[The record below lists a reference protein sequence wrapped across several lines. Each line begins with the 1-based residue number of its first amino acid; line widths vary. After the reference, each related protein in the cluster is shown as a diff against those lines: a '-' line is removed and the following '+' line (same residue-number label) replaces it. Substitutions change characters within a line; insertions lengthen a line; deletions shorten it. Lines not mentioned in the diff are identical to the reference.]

1 MKPIINTNN
10 NTVTTIKI
18 FNNRYNYFVADVDW
32 KETFLITLDWENDI
46 LHPHIFF
53 SDEHLEHILKLKYDI
68 SLI

>member
-1 MKPIINTNN
+1 MKHIINTNN

-46 LHPHIFF
+46 LRHHIFF
-53 SDEHLEHILKLKYDI
+53 SDEHLEHIFKLKYDI
-68 SLI
+68 YLI